1 MMTINNSNELRELLT
16 QAKNIAVVGYSER
29 PNRISHSIGKYL
41 ERAGYNIFPV
51 NPTVEMIGDLKSY
64 ASLADVPGQIDIVN
78 IFRRPEYV
86 MGVVEDAIAIGAKA
100 IWAQLG
106 VVDEAAA
113 RKAEEAGIKVV
124 MDRCIMVDHRSLI
137 R

>member
-1 MMTINNSNELRELLT
+1 MTINNSNELRELLS
-16 QAKNIAVVGYSER
+16 QAKTIAVVGYSER

-41 ERAGYNIFPV
+41 EGAGYSVYPV

-64 ASLADVPGQIDIVN
+64 PTLAEVPGPIDIVN
-78 IFRRPEYV
+78 VFRRPEYL
-86 MGVVEDAIAIGAKA
+86 MGVVDDAIAAGAKA

-124 MDRCIMVDHRSLI
+124 MNRCIMVDHRSLI

>member
-1 MMTINNSNELRELLT
+1 MTINNSNELRELLT

-64 ASLADVPGQIDIVN
+64 SSLADVPGQIDIVN

-86 MGVVEDAIAIGAKA
+86 MGVVEEAIAVGAKA